1 MGRHR
6 VWMHGWKLFL
16 LPIFLDVPKSVKYVC
31 AAIIFAS
38 LVIDV
43 VLEVRKRRQRRSTE
57 AASARD
63 T

>member
-1 MGRHR
+1 MRRHR
-6 VWMHGWKLFL
+6 VWVHGWTLFL
-16 LPIFLDVPKSVKYVC
+16 LPILFDVPKSVKYMC

-43 VLEVRKRRQRRSTE
+43 VLEVRKRRQRRTTE
-57 AASARD
+57 AASVRD